1 MLRRFAQTSQLVSIE
16 PMKKFILGVALAS
29 AFWGCA
35 PSSVP
40 FTNYTVFTEELRKDL
55 ENANIPLTKVQFYND
70 KAITIK
76 REGVNPNDINVNS
89 EGQISIQNGKS
100 VQTINIRAFTPGV
113 VLGSGTGTIHV
124 SWDDTSQDQKGI
136 RFNLNGNQYYLGTT
150 EDAKL
155 NYKGYLFA
163 IQSGV
168 GARLFV
174 NKDLLKQVNVQ
185 RETLRGRKVGE

>member
-1 MLRRFAQTSQLVSIE
+1 
-16 PMKKFILGVALAS
+16 MKKLILSLALAS
-29 AFWGCA
+29 AFFGCA
-35 PSSVP
+35 PTSVP
-40 FTNYTVFTEELRKDL
+40 FTNFTVFTEELRRDL

-70 KAITIK
+70 KAIIIK

-100 VQTINIRAFTPGV
+100 VQTINVRAFTPGV
-113 VLGSGTGTIHV
+113 ALGSGAGTINV
-124 SWDDTSQDQKGI
+124 SWDDSNQDEKGI

-155 NYKGYLFA
+155 NYKGYLFT

-168 GARLFV
+168 GTRLFV

-185 RETLRGRKVGE
+185 RETLKGRKVGE